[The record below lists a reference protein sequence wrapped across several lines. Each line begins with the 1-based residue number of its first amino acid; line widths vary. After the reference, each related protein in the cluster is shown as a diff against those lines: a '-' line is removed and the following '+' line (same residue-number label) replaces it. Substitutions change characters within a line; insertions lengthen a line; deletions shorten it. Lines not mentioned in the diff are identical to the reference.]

1 LYIYLTKNK
10 TSIMDSKAKVAN
22 KIKHQ
27 MSKFSG
33 IISKPFSKVKRRLIA
48 EMLYGIQASK
58 DVKLSNI
65 ARSLKEYIPLIKTE
79 DRLSRNLDDIDF
91 TDAINDKICS
101 LASSKVL
108 EDTVL
113 ALDPGDIIKPYAK
126 KMENLCKVKDGSKHE
141 KSDGYWL
148 CQVVASN
155 MNDNDVVP
163 MYNEAFSHKAK
174 GFESMNKQIIKSID
188 TVSKYVEN
196 RGIWAIDRG
205 GDNILFFK
213 KFLKE
218 EKRFVIRGKQNRN
231 IIYNEQTYNIGKFAH
246 SFKCRHSSK
255 ITYYKEGKEKIKDIT
270 YGAAQIRLPDLKQ
283 PLNLVIVKGFGKTP
297 MLLLTNKQVNNI
309 IQESV
314 WLVLEIYLTRW
325 KCEEVFRYI
334 KQSYNLEDIRVRSYI
349 GIRNIVVLINAI
361 AYFVTIYIGK
371 NLKLKIVF
379 EKIFI
384 FAKRF
389 FGIPSFYSYAMADG
403 IFNYLFDNK
412 YGLIYKTKPKIPDSQ
427 LSIIWEEN

>member
-1 LYIYLTKNK
+1 
-10 TSIMDSKAKVAN
+10 MDSKAKVAN

-218 EKRFVIRGKQNRN
+218 EKRFPGNTTMDSLEFIRTNRTIDKLKYDTSMGGNGASMRTGIIGIINHKESDVDLIISQSITASRVTHNYSIGFLGGLVASLFANFGMRGIHFLDWFDELFKLEKKIDEFMKNTN
-231 IIYNEQTYNIGKFAH
+231 I
-246 SFKCRHSSK
+246 
-255 ITYYKEGKEKIKDIT
+255 
-270 YGAAQIRLPDLKQ
+270 
-283 PLNLVIVKGFGKTP
+283 
-297 MLLLTNKQVNNI
+297 NN
-309 IQESV
+309 
-314 WLVLEIYLTRW
+314 
-325 KCEEVFRYI
+325 RYI
-334 KQSYNLEDIRVRSYI
+334 EY
-349 GIRNIVVLINAI
+349 
-361 AYFVTIYIGK
+361 
-371 NLKLKIVF
+371 
-379 EKIFI
+379 
-384 FAKRF
+384 
-389 FGIPSFYSYAMADG
+389 
-403 IFNYLFDNK
+403 
-412 YGLIYKTKPKIPDSQ
+412 IYKCIYPIKIITIDS
-427 LSIIWEEN
+427 N

>member
-1 LYIYLTKNK
+1 
-10 TSIMDSKAKVAN
+10 MDSKAKVVN

-27 MSKFSG
+27 ITKFSG
-33 IISKPFSKVKRRLIA
+33 IISKPFPKTKRRLIK
-48 EMLYGIQASK
+48 EVIYGIQASK

-65 ARSLKEYIPLIKTE
+65 SRSLKEDIPLIKTE

-91 TDAINDKICS
+91 TDDINDKISS

-155 MNDNDVVP
+155 MHDNDVIP
-163 MYNEAFSHKAK
+163 MYNEAFSHEADD
-174 GFESMNKQIIKSID
+174 FESMNKQIVKAID
-188 TVSKYVEN
+188 TVGKYTKN
-196 RGIWAIDRG
+196 RGIWTIDRG

-213 KFLKE
+213 KFIKE
-218 EKRFVIRGKQNRN
+218 EKKFVIRSKQNRN
-231 IIYNEQTYNIGKFAH
+231 IIYKEQIYNIGEFAKT
-246 SFKCRHSSK
+246 FKCKHSSK
-255 ITYYKEGKEKIKDIT
+255 ITYYKEGKEKVKDIT
-270 YGAAQIRLPDLKQ
+270 YGSVQIKLPKLETH
-283 PLNLVIVKGFGKTP
+283 LNLVIVKGFGQTP
-297 MLLLTNKQVNNI
+297 MLLLTNKPVNNI

-314 WLVLEIYLTRW
+314 WLILEIYLTRW
-325 KCEEVFRYI
+325 KCEEVYRYI

-349 GIRNIVVLINAI
+349 AIRNIVVLVNAI
-361 AYFVTIYIGK
+361 AYFVTVYIGK

-412 YGLIYKTKPKIPDSQ
+412 FGIINNAKQIPPDNQ
-427 LSIIWEEN
+427 LHIIWEEN